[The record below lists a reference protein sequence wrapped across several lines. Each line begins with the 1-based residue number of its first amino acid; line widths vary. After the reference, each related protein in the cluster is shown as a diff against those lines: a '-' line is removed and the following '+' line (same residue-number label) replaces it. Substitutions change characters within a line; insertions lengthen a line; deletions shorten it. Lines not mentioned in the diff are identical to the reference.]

1 MKELR
6 LKSKNQRLPAK
17 YVNSVAQTNDQM
29 QEKDFDD
36 YFVLDANNIFD
47 RLEELNDIRDKIIED
62 EDGEIFKVMATN
74 IGL

>member
-36 YFVLDANNIFD
+36 YFVLDAKNIFD
-47 RLEELNDIRDKIIED
+47 RLEELNEIRDKIIED
-62 EDGEIFKVMATN
+62 
-74 IGL
+74 

>member
-1 MKELR
+1 MR

-36 YFVLDANNIFD
+36 YFVLDAKNIFD
-47 RLEELNDIRDKIIED
+47 RLEELNEIRDKIIED
-62 EDGEIFKVMATN
+62 
-74 IGL
+74 